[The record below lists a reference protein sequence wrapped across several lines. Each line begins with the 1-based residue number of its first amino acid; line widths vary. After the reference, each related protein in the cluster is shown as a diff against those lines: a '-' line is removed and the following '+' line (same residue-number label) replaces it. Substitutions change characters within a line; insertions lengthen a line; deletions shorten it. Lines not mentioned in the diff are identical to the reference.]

1 MQTKY
6 PFITSTNDLQET
18 MLMLGVIV
26 TKKCSLNLVCNESEV
41 WGILKS
47 ITPCTPHYPNV
58 KLITH
63 SCSARDVRTFL
74 KSSRHPANVFALVN
88 Q

>member
-63 SCSARDVRTFL
+63 SCSAHEVLSTPRERFCAG
-74 KSSRHPANVFALVN
+74 KPIEICY
-88 Q
+88 

>member
-1 MQTKY
+1 
-6 PFITSTNDLQET
+6 
-18 MLMLGVIV
+18 MLGVIV

-63 SCSARDVRTFL
+63 SCSAREVLSTPRERFCAG
-74 KSSRHPANVFALVN
+74 KPIEICY
-88 Q
+88 

>member
-6 PFITSTNDLQET
+6 PFVTSTNDLQET

-63 SCSARDVRTFL
+63 SCSAHEVLSTPRERFCAG
-74 KSSRHPANVFALVN
+74 KPIEICY
-88 Q
+88 